1 MWIKRIIQPNRLP
14 PTRALLTAT
23 FSKCLESP
31 LNDAAEIPEKN
42 NKNAASRLMKIPKV
56 WQSGAF
62 FSAM

>member
-31 LNDAAEIPEKN
+31 LNDAAEIPEK
-42 NKNAASRLMKIPKV
+42 KKQQERCK
-56 WQSGAF
+56 
-62 FSAM
+62 